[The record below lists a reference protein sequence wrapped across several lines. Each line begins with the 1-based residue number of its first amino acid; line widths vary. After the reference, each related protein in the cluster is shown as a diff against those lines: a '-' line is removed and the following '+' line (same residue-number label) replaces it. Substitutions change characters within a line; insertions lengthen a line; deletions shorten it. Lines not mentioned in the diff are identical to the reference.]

1 MMRRIFA
8 SLITGVFVMG
18 ALAAMPASAAP
29 TLPPQAHPRGHSYQT
44 WLQMVG
50 QWFLGDAS
58 NPLFAGLEG
67 DCGQMI
73 DGVFFMVAPIALDQE
88 FQCDVPTGTPIVLS
102 HAGWFSTEGVDGDTD
117 AELQQAADAGFVYSV
132 NSLSV
137 DGTTVPLHRVSTGA
151 YDVISEPG
159 SFYDQ
164 ILGLGT
170 GAIRTVVT
178 GDVVFIHPLAPGRH
192 VIEAAVTFT
201 PVSNGDYSATYNVHV
216 G

>member
-1 MMRRIFA
+1 VRRTLVSFVAGLFVVALLA
-8 SLITGVFVMG
+8 SS
-18 ALAAMPASAAP
+18 PASAAP
-29 TLPPQAHPRGHSYQT
+29 TVPQQAQPRGQTYET
-44 WLQMVG
+44 WLRSVG

-67 DCGQMI
+67 ECGQVV
-73 DGVFFMVAPIALDQE
+73 DGVFFMIAPISPDQE

-102 HAGWFSTEGVDGDTD
+102 HAGWFSTEGIDGETD
-117 AELQQAADAGFVYSV
+117 AELEQAAEAGFVYSA
-132 NSLSV
+132 NWLTV
-137 DGTTVPLHRVSTGA
+137 DGQTVPLQTVTTGA

-170 GAIRTVVT
+170 GPVRTVVT
-178 GDVVFIHPLAPGRH
+178 GDVVFIHPLTPGEH
-192 VIEAAVTFT
+192 VIEAAVTFA
-201 PVSNGDYSATYNVHV
+201 PASNGDYSATYNVHV